1 MKNVLRQISLPI
13 LIRQVSSLQKHDK
26 NGKFY
31 IYLPTIEIKTIK
43 KNYTRID
50 LILFYFFIL
59 DSILTSQIRFYI

>member
-31 IYLPTIEIKTIK
+31 IYLPTIEIKTIFDK
-43 KNYTRID
+43 LHSDRSYTI
-50 LILFYFFIL
+50 LLFYF
-59 DSILTSQIRFYI
+59 RFNTD

>member
-43 KNYTRID
+43 LHSDRSYTI
-50 LILFYFFIL
+50 LLFYF
-59 DSILTSQIRFYI
+59 RFNTD